1 MIHAIATLILG
12 FAFGYL
18 GQRSRFCAI
27 GGMRDYYLIRDRR
40 LLGGLLGFMVG
51 AFLGF
56 LVLSWFSPA
65 LGTFPWF
72 LKGKGVFVAQWQKVG
87 LEASPSPWLPV
98 PGDPI
103 SFSPDAWSHLILAM
117 IGGFGLG
124 FLGVL
129 AGGCPFRQHVMAAE
143 GSLSAW
149 SYLLGFALGAVLF
162 HKFIAPLVQV
172 LLR

>member
-27 GGMRDYYLIRDRR
+27 GGMRDYYLIRDTR
-40 LLGGLLGFMVG
+40 LLGGLGGFILG

-56 LVLSWFSPA
+56 LILSFLSPA
-65 LGTFPWF
+65 LSSFPWA
-72 LKGKGVFVAQWQKVG
+72 LKGKAVFLAQWKKAG
-87 LEASPSPWLPV
+87 LSPSPWLPV

-103 SFSPDAWSHLILAM
+103 SFSPKVWAHLALAM

-149 SYLLGFALGAVLF
+149 AYLGGFAMGAVLF
-162 HKFIAPLVQV
+162 HKFLAPLVQALV
-172 LLR
+172 G